1 MTVSQPFPEVMGPS
15 LETTGGAVQQPGVV
29 VAHGQGGV
37 QPDIK
42 HDPHNDPIDVR
53 NQASDKFAVVTMVV
67 DASRPFQ
74 LLPADYRRK
83 SAVITC
89 FLFGIYVGDI
99 SSISN
104 ALGFTAA
111 GTIQAPSV
119 FQIPLL
125 TALQYTSKQG
135 LYCCSAGGVGTS
147 AQVQAMVERFDTGT
161 PIT

>member
-29 VAHGQGGV
+29 IAHGQGRVAPEILSEHGPRPMAT
-37 QPDIK
+37 QD
-42 HDPHNDPIDVR
+42 
-53 NQASDKFAVVTMVV
+53 QASDKFAVVTMNV
-67 DASRPFQ
+67 DATRPFQ

-83 SAVITC
+83 SAIITC

-104 ALGFTAA
+104 ALGIAA
-111 GTIQAPSV
+111 PTFAPGV

-125 TALQYTSKQG
+125 TSLKFTSKQG
-135 LYCCSAGGVGTS
+135 LYVCTAGGPGTT
-147 AQVQAMVERFDTGT
+147 AQVQAIVERYDTGT